1 MRRREFVQATPVF
14 AAWPLAA
21 RAQQVAAL
29 TRIGY
34 FGPNRVQAQVAAV
47 GFQAFRDELR
57 ALGLSEGVNFVIEEK
72 ALNDP
77 RGPAVAATELVQWR
91 PDVVVIAG
99 PEIALQ
105 TILAAKHSGP
115 IVLIAINFDPIA
127 RGYVKSL
134 SHPGGE
140 ITGVV
145 FQQLALAQKQVEMLK
160 QAFPDRTRLVA
171 LFDAQ
176 SADQFAA
183 AEQTAKSVGM
193 QVQPLKL
200 DNPPYDFDAAFR
212 SASASAAQIAIVLSS
227 PLFAPHDAK
236 IAELAIARRLPTM
249 FIFGNYVEAG
259 GLMSYGV
266 DFPRM
271 FQRAADDVV
280 KIRNGAKPADL
291 PIEQADK
298 FEFIVNLKTA
308 RAIGVELPTGI
319 LLRADKVIE

>member
-1 MRRREFVQATPVF
+1 MRLAGGSA

-21 RAQQVAAL
+21 RAQQAAAL

-57 ALGLSEGVNFVIEEK
+57 AQGLSEGVNFVIEEK

-183 AEQTAKSVGM
+183 AEQTAKSLGM

-200 DNPPYDFDAAFR
+200 ENPPYDFDAAFR
-212 SASASAAQIAIVLSS
+212 SASASSAQIAIVLSS
-227 PLFAPHDAK
+227 PLFAPQGAK
-236 IAELAIARRLPTM
+236 IVELTIARRLPTM

-266 DFPRM
+266 DYPRM

>member
-1 MRRREFVQATPVF
+1 
-14 AAWPLAA
+14 
-21 RAQQVAAL
+21 
-29 TRIGY
+29 
-34 FGPNRVQAQVAAV
+34 
-47 GFQAFRDELR
+47 
-57 ALGLSEGVNFVIEEK
+57 VNFVIEER
-72 ALNDP
+72 ALDDP
-77 RGPAVAATELVQWR
+77 RGPSVAAAELTQWR
-91 PDVVVIAG
+91 PDVVVIPG

-105 TILAAKHSGP
+105 TILATKYSGP
-115 IVLIAINFDPIA
+115 IVLIAINFDPIV
-127 RGYVKSL
+127 RGYVTSL
-134 SHPGGE
+134 AHPGGD

-145 FQQLALAQKQVEMLK
+145 FQQLALAQKQVEILK

-183 AEQTAKSVGM
+183 AEQTAKSLGM
-193 QVQPLKL
+193 QIQPLKL
-200 DNPPYDFDAAFR
+200 ENPPYDFDAAFR
-212 SASASAAQIAIVLSS
+212 SASASSAQIAIVLSS
-227 PLFAPHDAK
+227 PLFAPQGAK
-236 IAELAIARRLPTM
+236 IVELAIARRLPTM

-266 DFPRM
+266 DYPRM

-280 KIRNGAKPADL
+280 KIRNGVKPADL